1 MREAA
6 PGGISPSLL
15 CLSPRSTSPNTMQC
29 STDSYLQKHQ
39 QGCVKQHS
47 PHCSLSSSF
56 SYKKKILCQI
66 RQCETQQLLIHT
78 YTKPHFFTENY
89 PAPSFSALSSYP
101 SSCLHPAPRDNSLP
115 FGRAGRQWRG
125 QLWICS
131 ACYLM
136 SVGMSLRACLLVPTS
151 QASIHVESEQ
161 SIKQLA
167 DSSARVFFLLLSS
180 LSSSLSLSLSAY
192 FSPSFFLHL
201 YSMCPRLFLITNKP
215 RSTLPVRLS
224 LLPPHQTS

>member
-1 MREAA
+1 MRTPTIAY
-6 PGGISPSLL
+6 P
-15 CLSPRSTSPNTMQC
+15 
-29 STDSYLQKHQ
+29 
-39 QGCVKQHS
+39 
-47 PHCSLSSSF
+47 
-56 SYKKKILCQI
+56 
-66 RQCETQQLLIHT
+66 HT

-180 LSSSLSLSLSAY
+180 LSSSLSLSLCLFLSIFLSASIQHVPPSISNHKQAQVY
-192 FSPSFFLHL
+192 FASTPLLASPSPDI
-201 YSMCPRLFLITNKP
+201 MT
-215 RSTLPVRLS
+215 
-224 LLPPHQTS
+224 